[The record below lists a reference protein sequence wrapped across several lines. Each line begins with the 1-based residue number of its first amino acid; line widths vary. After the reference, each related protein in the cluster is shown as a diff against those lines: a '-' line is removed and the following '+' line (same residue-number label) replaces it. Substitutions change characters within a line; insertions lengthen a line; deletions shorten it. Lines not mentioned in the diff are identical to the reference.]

1 MVGGEGME
9 QESTFIQIAI
19 LENAIEAQLLSSV
32 LTEYEVPHRLRS
44 YHDTAYDGL
53 FQLQKGWG
61 VIYGP
66 SDVRQQILD
75 ALAELRSQVVDIQDK
90 ESEGKNTGA

>member
-1 MVGGEGME
+1 MDPKHEPP
-9 QESTFIQIAI
+9 FIKIAV

-32 LTEYEVPHRLRS
+32 LTQYEVPHRLRS

-61 VIYGP
+61 EICGP
-66 SDVRQQILD
+66 EDVRQQVLD
-75 ALAELRSQVVDIQDK
+75 ALFELRSRPVDI
-90 ESEGKNTGA
+90 

>member
-1 MVGGEGME
+1 MEEG
-9 QESTFIQIAI
+9 SPYIKIAV

-32 LTEYEVPHRLRS
+32 LTQYEVPHRLRS

-61 VIYGP
+61 EIYGP
-66 SDVRQQILD
+66 NDVKQQVLD
-75 ALAELRSQVVDIQDK
+75 ALAELRSQAVDVNDN
-90 ESEGKNTGA
+90 ESEI